1 MSGEDDA
8 QPVLDD
14 RTRALIASLIETGI
28 ETALAA
34 RPATLVGD
42 GNGAAAQNPSAEL
55 AATSGRAEIRPR
67 ADDAAE
73 IQGGGGDGP
82 RDNDGPSEAGEA
94 GGADAEEDDDAAA
107 EDGVEDDDDAGGPQ
121 AFSSGWYEAR
131 RGRRIPPRFE
141 IPRRFDPQ
149 YPVAFPAES
158 VAHFQLFGSGNA
170 SAGRAGEAAA
180 LYSTAAYLT
189 EIANDLAG
197 IGRELESVEAIIPSA
212 AADRLREARWAL
224 SNSHFAAFGTY
235 ELAASRYELL
245 CGLQGASG
253 VADPALLGTFL
264 DAPAAYSSAGRQAFR
279 RQQQQAVKSA
289 AQVAGRRQVHPLA
302 ASSAGSTGAT
312 AGRGGAST
320 YTGGS
325 GGRGGRV
332 RTRNQRG
339 GRGGGSPAAGAGT
352 R

>member
-1 MSGEDDA
+1 MSGDNA
-8 QPVLDD
+8 QPALDD

-28 ETALAA
+28 ESALAA
-34 RPATLVGD
+34 RPATLLGD
-42 GNGAAAQNPSAEL
+42 GDGAAAQSSSAEP
-55 AATSGRAEIRPR
+55 AADSGRAEIRPR
-67 ADDAAE
+67 AGGTAE
-73 IQGGGGDGP
+73 VQGGDAP
-82 RDNDGPSEAGEA
+82 RDDDGPSEAG
-94 GGADAEEDDDAAA
+94 GAEEEEDAGE
-107 EDGVEDDDDAGGPQ
+107 EDADEEDDAGGPQ
-121 AFSSGWYEAR
+121 AFSAGWYEAR

-170 SAGRAGEAAA
+170 SAGRSGEAAA
-180 LYSTAAYLT
+180 LYNSAAYLT

-197 IGRELESVEAIIPSA
+197 IGRELESIEALIPST

-224 SNSHFAAFGTY
+224 SNVQLSTFGTY

-279 RQQQQAVKSA
+279 RQQQQALKSA
-289 AQVAGRRQVHPLA
+289 AQVAGRRQVSSVS
-302 ASSAGSTGAT
+302 ASSAGSPGAPS
-312 AGRGGAST
+312 GRGGAST